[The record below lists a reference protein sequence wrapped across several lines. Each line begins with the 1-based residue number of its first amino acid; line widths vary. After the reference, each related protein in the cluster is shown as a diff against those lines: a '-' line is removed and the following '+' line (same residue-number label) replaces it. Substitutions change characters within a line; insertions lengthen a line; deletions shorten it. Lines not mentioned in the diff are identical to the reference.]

1 MFDRQPK
8 QKPYQQIN
16 EGARAA
22 AAAVTS
28 TTSATIRAAAADA
41 REHFG
46 REKRA
51 RQDCGH
57 AQQQAR
63 LQSAIGNRQSAM
75 IHFNSI
81 RGPSASSL
89 GFSPVAGKCSAST
102 APKFRKAQIRSSGSH
117 FWATSFSS
125 KTEWFHFNGGTALR
139 MPRSA
144 ITSILRSSSE
154 R

>member
-1 MFDRQPK
+1 MATSHYSCHRRDRC
-8 QKPYQQIN
+8 
-16 EGARAA
+16 EGIRRFATLWKDHIDIIIGRAPNHLFELIDF
-22 AAAVTS
+22 VLPFSS
-28 TTSATIRAAAADA
+28 TFASWPCLT
-41 REHFG
+41 
-46 REKRA
+46 
-51 RQDCGH
+51 
-57 AQQQAR
+57 
-63 LQSAIGNRQSAM
+63 L
-75 IHFNSI
+75 HFNSI

-139 MPRSA
+139 TPRSA
-144 ITSILRSSSE
+144 ITSILRSSNE